1 MYESPITVCTQ
12 LNEIL
17 EEVHKKQEDY
27 VYDYLFKIGVDV
39 NKEELIKALKYDRE
53 QYNKGYKDGLKDGM
67 KKLAERLK
75 ERYQPIPMWG
85 IVAVNF
91 MEDILEEMEGEE

>member
-67 KKLAERLK
+67 RKYANRLCERMGL
-75 ERYQPIPMWG
+75 EFSGVIP
-85 IVAVNF
+85 AL
-91 MEDILEEMEGEE
+91 LEEMEGEENA